1 MTSLKHV
8 HVYVDHNDS
17 TATSDHSAATSDHS
31 AATSDHSAVTSDHS
45 AATSDHSAA
54 TSDHSAAT
62 SDHSAATSDHSA
74 ATSDHSAGSTVC
86 GSNKRTVT
94 WEIIKSFISQYDK
107 KFHTLQWLDF
117 QCEVMES
124 IWLG

>member
-1 MTSLKHV
+1 MTSLKHI
-8 HVYVDHNDS
+8 HVYVDHND
-17 TATSDHSAATSDHS
+17 
-31 AATSDHSAVTSDHS
+31 
-45 AATSDHSAA
+45 
-54 TSDHSAAT
+54 SAAT

-94 WEIIKSFISQYDK
+94 WEIIKGFISQYDK

-124 IWLG
+124 TWLG